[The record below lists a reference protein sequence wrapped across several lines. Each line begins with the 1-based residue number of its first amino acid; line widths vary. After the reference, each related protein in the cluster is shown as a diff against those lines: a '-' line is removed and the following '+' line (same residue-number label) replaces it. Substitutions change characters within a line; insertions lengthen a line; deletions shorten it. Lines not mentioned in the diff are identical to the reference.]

1 MNWGKKYFGKGM
13 DINNIF
19 FIQIT
24 IDKNTGII
32 FRPNP
37 FLISQK
43 EI

>member
-1 MNWGKKYFGKGM
+1 MNWGEKYFGKGM

-37 FLISQK
+37 FFISQ
-43 EI
+43 EEL